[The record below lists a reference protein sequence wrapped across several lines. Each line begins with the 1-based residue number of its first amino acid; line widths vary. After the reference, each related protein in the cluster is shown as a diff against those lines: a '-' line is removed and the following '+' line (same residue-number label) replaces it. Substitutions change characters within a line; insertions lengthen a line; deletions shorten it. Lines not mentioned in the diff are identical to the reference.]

1 MKRYLFRDKNYSFAV
16 KATSGHRNLLNTKE
30 FVLSKQML
38 RAMARSKADGVLPWN
53 RAAKRNQ
60 I

>member
-1 MKRYLFRDKNYSFAV
+1 MIRYLIRDKSYTFAV
-16 KATSGHRNLLNTKE
+16 KATGENRNLLNTKE